1 MKRVLFVLQGIGF
14 GGSMTSLLNLLSF
27 IHKDELDIDVLF
39 MDRYGELLEPAQDVA
54 NVLAEDKFLQAVSTP
69 RPKLKELKRYDLILL
84 RAILAV
90 IGK

>member
-54 NVLAEDKFLQAVSTP
+54 NVLAEDKFLQAVSPP
-69 RPKLKELKRYDLILL
+69 RPKL
-84 RAILAV
+84 
-90 IGK
+90 